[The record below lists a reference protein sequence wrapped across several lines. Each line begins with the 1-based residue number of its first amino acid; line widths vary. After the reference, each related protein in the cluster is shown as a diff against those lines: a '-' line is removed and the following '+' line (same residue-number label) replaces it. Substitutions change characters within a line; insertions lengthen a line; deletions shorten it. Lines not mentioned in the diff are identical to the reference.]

1 LAGEAHMAYYG
12 IHPDENL
19 NGDADLRKSMDIG
32 GFTGL
37 FMSGVFSSPD
47 VYSATAQ
54 YLTDSNLRG
63 YIADGYGNAEKQN
76 KVEQFMNAA
85 SSDGRKGY
93 SRIINNLE
101 TLKDKFKPEGVTN
114 EMIDEDIRLVNNIE
128 RLSNNKS
135 LRSITDELGI
145 NNDDFISVVKNAVY
159 IQDRLK
165 DASEASEASTREIES
180 VIQKIREDADLKEE
194 IKQHY
199 SDYLARYDK
208 KRSDRRRQIVNDL
221 PASDITSRSKKELS
235 EYVDQLLGER
245 SVLSEEEY
253 ANEFMGRMVAVQD
266 YNDLLTLRDELNS
279 RKQDLQRLK
288 EDKNLDVNV
297 DGISGIIKYVES
309 QIEERKPVIQRF
321 LGEEVGEQVMDL
333 GLSVPFADQL
343 SVATI
348 SKYVNDGARADLFA
362 HALAYT
368 TGKYVGD
375 TRLYKPTYN
384 NLTEEQQKQILTNE
398 M

>member
-1 LAGEAHMAYYG
+1 MAYYG

-135 LRSITDELGI
+135 LRNITDELGI

-199 SDYLARYDK
+199 SDYLARYYK
-208 KRSDRRRQIVNDL
+208 KRSDRRRQN
-221 PASDITSRSKKELS
+221 
-235 EYVDQLLGER
+235 
-245 SVLSEEEY
+245 VLSEEEY
-253 ANEFMGRMVAVQD
+253 ADEFMGRMVAVQD
-266 YNDLLTLRDELNS
+266 YSDLLTLRDELNS

-368 TGKYVGD
+368 IGKYVGD

-398 M
+398 MWADKINGKTRTSD

>member
-1 LAGEAHMAYYG
+1 
-12 IHPDENL
+12 
-19 NGDADLRKSMDIG
+19 
-32 GFTGL
+32 
-37 FMSGVFSSPD
+37 
-47 VYSATAQ
+47 
-54 YLTDSNLRG
+54 
-63 YIADGYGNAEKQN
+63 
-76 KVEQFMNAA
+76 
-85 SSDGRKGY
+85 
-93 SRIINNLE
+93 
-101 TLKDKFKPEGVTN
+101 
-114 EMIDEDIRLVNNIE
+114 
-128 RLSNNKS
+128 
-135 LRSITDELGI
+135 
-145 NNDDFISVVKNAVY
+145 
-159 IQDRLK
+159 
-165 DASEASEASTREIES
+165 
-180 VIQKIREDADLKEE
+180 
-194 IKQHY
+194 
-199 SDYLARYDK
+199 
-208 KRSDRRRQIVNDL
+208 
-221 PASDITSRSKKELS
+221 
-235 EYVDQLLGER
+235 
-245 SVLSEEEY
+245 
-253 ANEFMGRMVAVQD
+253 MGRMVAVQD

-297 DGISGIIKYVES
+297 DGISGITKYVES

-368 TGKYVGD
+368 IGKYVGD